1 MRTFSSPFRWLSV
14 LILAVT
20 SAASPAAEEVPASVK
35 TRLPIGMNLAGI
47 SNYSLGFPFKNL
59 MWGARPWTSQNQS
72 GGGDFSTGLADQ
84 IPLDGNGYPLEL
96 PYKPAGAAE
105 AQIVLT
111 IIPNVT
117 EPGRYIVLYKGEG

>member
-1 MRTFSSPFRWLSV
+1 MRSFSSSFRWLSV

-47 SNYSLGFPFKNL
+47 SDYSLGFPFKNL

-72 GGGDFSTGLADQ
+72 GGGDFNTGLADR
-84 IPLDGNGYPLEL
+84 IPLDGNGTNRRGPRRL
-96 PYKPAGAAE
+96 
-105 AQIVLT
+105 
-111 IIPNVT
+111 
-117 EPGRYIVLYKGEG
+117 RS